1 MFQTNAAWREDFG
14 ARHGIVLD
22 DRARL
27 PQRFFGRF
35 TTTIGARL
43 IGGR

>member
-1 MFQTNAAWREDFG
+1 MVEAAFSWRNG
-14 ARHGIVLD
+14 SGNGHGIVLD

-43 IGGR
+43 IGGL